1 MLSFTFVTLI
11 QSINADELEETSN
24 DQMAHTLNE
33 TSGLLLRLLNRSCRS
48 SRSISILIYK
58 VKSSPRTIDFFHT
71 VTMEYLANLAFFCS
85 RLWPLTQGNPSGFNS
100 WQLIKLGRLFSMVR
114 YSPPKDSWTFSSRSY
129 HLCSYATGRP
139 VLRGGRPFE
148 IFFLS
153 SAGCFD
159 RGGSPEQ
166 IQ

>member
-1 MLSFTFVTLI
+1 MFGGFTSEQNFAFSRFPLMLSFTFVTLI

-71 VTMEYLANLAFFCS
+71 VTMEYLANLAFF
-85 RLWPLTQGNPSGFNS
+85 LQQALT
-100 WQLIKLGRLFSMVR
+100 
-114 YSPPKDSWTFSSRSY
+114 
-129 HLCSYATGRP
+129 
-139 VLRGGRPFE
+139 
-148 IFFLS
+148 
-153 SAGCFD
+153 FD
-159 RGGSPEQ
+159 PR
-166 IQ
+166 